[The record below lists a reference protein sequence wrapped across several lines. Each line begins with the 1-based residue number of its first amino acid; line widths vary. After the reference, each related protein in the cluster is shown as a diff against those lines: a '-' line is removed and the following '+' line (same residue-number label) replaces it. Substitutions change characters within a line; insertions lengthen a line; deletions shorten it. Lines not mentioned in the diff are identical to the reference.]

1 MAKHTAWRKARPGQD
16 RNVFEICLAQR
27 RQDTYGRRLRVF
39 SLDELAGMNA
49 NDLARVRAAGW
60 LVLPDLI
67 TKHPPPC
74 SCEDCAAAREAWGEL
89 TGRD

>member
-1 MAKHTAWRKARPGQD
+1 MAKHTAWRKPRPGQD

-39 SLDELAGMNA
+39 SLDELAGMSA
-49 NDLARVRAAGW
+49 AELAKVKAAGW

-74 SCEDCAAAREAWGEL
+74 PCIDCETARAEWRER
-89 TGRD
+89 TDRE